1 MIFRKNSRSIRL
13 LYGFCDCSPINVTR
27 GRAMKLSRYLLLAMA
42 ILAIGIISACSS
54 LDTKDL
60 ALDSK
65 HAAMPDYV
73 MNSSKKVQ
81 ETYLLAAQYPEVLES
96 VPCYCGCAADG
107 HENNLHCFIAGMDGD
122 MAVTE
127 WDPHGIS

>member
-1 MIFRKNSRSIRL
+1 
-13 LYGFCDCSPINVTR
+13 
-27 GRAMKLSRYLLLAMA
+27 MKLPRYLLLMAA

-73 MNSSKKVQ
+73 MNSPKKVQ
-81 ETYLLAAQYPEVLES
+81 ETYLLAAQYPEVLEA
-96 VPCYCGCAADG
+96 VPCYCGCGAEAG
-107 HENNLHCFIAGMDGD
+107 HENNLDCFIANMDGNN
-122 MAVTE
+122 AVTE
-127 WDPHGIS
+127 WDPHGTA